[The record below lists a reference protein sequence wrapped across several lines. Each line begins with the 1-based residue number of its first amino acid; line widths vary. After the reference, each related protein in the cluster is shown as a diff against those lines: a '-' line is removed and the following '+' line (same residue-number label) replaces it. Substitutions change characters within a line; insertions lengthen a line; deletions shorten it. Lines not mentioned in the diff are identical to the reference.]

1 MFTIHLCPSP
11 RANHV
16 TDTENEIHKITL
28 KDGAS
33 FGVSV
38 ALKTG
43 LNIAINGDGSLSNK
57 GKISQIIVHYYTE
70 YPNPMF
76 VAEVKPESKGNDFV
90 TLFYNA
96 TLQNFYL
103 SDVNRTVEF
112 LDGGS

>member
-11 RANHV
+11 RTNDE
-16 TDTENEIHKITL
+16 TDTENEIHKITP

-43 LNIAINGDGSLSNK
+43 LNVKINGDGSLSNK
-57 GKISQIIVHYYTE
+57 GKISQIIVHYYIE
-70 YPNPMF
+70 YPNAKF
-76 VAEVKPESKGNDFV
+76 VAEVKRESKGNDFV

-103 SDVNRTVEF
+103 SNKDTTVEF